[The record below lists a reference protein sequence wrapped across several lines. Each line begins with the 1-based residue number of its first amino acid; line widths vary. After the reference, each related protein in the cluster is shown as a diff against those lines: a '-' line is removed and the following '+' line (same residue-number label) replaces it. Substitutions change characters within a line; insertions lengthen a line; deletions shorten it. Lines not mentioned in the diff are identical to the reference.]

1 MKVISIFTGKG
12 GAGKTSISILLMSC
26 LCYNWKQKVY
36 AFDFE
41 SPESRLYNKR
51 KTDLSILDLG
61 PSVLSKLSEGNDFY
75 TIARVKRSP
84 EGYSPKQLNDIAE
97 SLKKAKAEGDGYL
110 ICDFPGRFEKREAVH
125 YLASRGLIDLFVFP
139 LEPEDQS
146 ITSMLVVNEILNKK
160 DFFVG
165 LPQGHKQEVM
175 CFWNKVTRND
185 QRNKMEII
193 PKYEKMFE
201 AMGIPVSKTRINM
214 VDTIK
219 RTASAPVFVTTTVC
233 YPRMNMLKAF
243 PPCLG
248 EDWPYIENLF
258 REIKDRADATKDYL

>member
-36 AFDFE
+36 ALDFE

-51 KTDLSILDLG
+51 KTDLNILKLG
-61 PSVLSKLSEGNDFY
+61 DSALSKLSDGNDFY
-75 TIARVKRSP
+75 TVMPVKRSP
-84 EGYSPKQLNDIAE
+84 EGYSPKQLNEIAE
-97 SLKKAKAEGDGYL
+97 SLKKAKAAGEGYI
-110 ICDFPGRFEKREAVH
+110 ICDFPGRFEKREAVY

-139 LEPEDQS
+139 IEPEDQS
-146 ITSMLVVNEILNKK
+146 ITSMLVVNEILNRK

-165 LPQGHKQEVM
+165 MPEGHKQQVM

-185 QRNKMEII
+185 LKNKMEII
-193 PKYEKMFE
+193 PQYERMFE
-201 AMGIPVSKTRINM
+201 TMGIPVSKTRINM

-233 YPRMNMLKAF
+233 YPRMNILKAF
-243 PPCLG
+243 PPRPG
-248 EDWPYIENLF
+248 EDRPYIENLF
-258 REIKDRADATKDYL
+258 QEIKDRADATTAM